1 MKTVVV
7 SVDSKVAMWVVVTD
21 ALSVVHLADCWACA
35 TVGVMVAHSV
45 DLLVAS
51 MAVM

>member
-21 ALSVVHLADCWACA
+21 ASRAVLSGAKGVA
-35 TVGVMVAHSV
+35 TM
-45 DLLVAS
+45 VAS
-51 MAVM
+51 MAVV